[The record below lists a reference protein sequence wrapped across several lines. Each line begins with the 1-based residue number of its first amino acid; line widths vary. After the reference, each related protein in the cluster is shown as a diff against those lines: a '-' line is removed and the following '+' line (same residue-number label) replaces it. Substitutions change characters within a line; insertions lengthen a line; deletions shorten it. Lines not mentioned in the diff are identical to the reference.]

1 MRQNQSP
8 STGDIT
14 GWSERLSDK
23 FHDAATHF
31 AKEMEIREH
40 VHQTILDAIQSLFGL
55 EWTASAGEFNTG
67 ASGTQ
72 SPLDR
77 LYGGVAVEWEV
88 NMRLGRREHGADQAL
103 VYLRNLR
110 TNHPAAD
117 AFTAVVTDGKHWGF
131 LRHDPDDNA
140 ADPVASGAPDTQAG
154 HFTWVPNSPGA
165 CRQFLEL
172 IGAHKQSPITSKSL
186 TSRFGPDSAVASR
199 LVTVLSQNAAGR
211 LRNDRTDTL
220 YTEWRRALDVVY
232 GDLDA
237 SDGDLAESV
246 QAAYRMPIAR
256 PLGELLFVLH
266 TYFALVGRVLAVE
279 LLAVA
284 IGERDDAPSS
294 WRGLDDTALLD
305 RLRGLE
311 KGDLPGDLEITNLFE
326 ADLFSWWADRA
337 VSNTTLLTAI
347 RDLLKETSELAF
359 PRIAFGPHQA
369 GDVLRDLYQALIPN
383 KLRKALGEFL
393 TPHWLAE
400 ACLSR
405 LRSQGAD
412 LTHGRVL
419 DPTCGTGTFILPVLA
434 ERLSRLAQERGDTVT
449 AEQVQAVLDSVTG
462 IDLNPVAITATR
474 VNYVL
479 ALGDLANVGPLT
491 LPVWR
496 ADSLIVPEPPPMQ
509 TQAGPIA
516 GIVHF
521 RLETSLAEPFT
532 IPASMTTAARIAR
545 LRTVIEDAVLL
556 LADGNTTE
564 EDLED
569 AHRQFAAGFV
579 FEFGPAGDHPL
590 DGFDYDE
597 EAAVAQHLFGQ
608 VATLACGDRNG
619 VWARLIENAFAPLFA
634 GTFDVVVGNPPWLT
648 WTKLPKGW
656 RDKSESL
663 WKKTGLWHTPAEFG
677 DTFSLQSGDIATLVF
692 AVSLMR
698 YARDESYVGLLVPN
712 ALINADPGSRAFR
725 QFRLRPDK
733 RDQGQFDRID
743 VPFRA
748 IWLDDWSHMNPFA
761 PDAANKPVFLMAK
774 KGEPQPGKTPG
785 SVWTRLPKVK
795 INKASWRMTRPML
808 LESEGSF
815 SPIDSATPTSA
826 WRFQNDSRPM
836 LLAGGSNTYTFGTGL
851 HTRGA
856 NGIFFVEVNRFNS
869 VSGSSKATVRIVNSI
884 LGGRNSAVSEVTG
897 DVEADLVYPLLRG
910 KDVQHWVANPAGHIV
925 LPHDPTEL
933 DQVLTTSAL
942 RKEYPKALQWLRRN
956 KDTLARRVPPP
967 TGNWNM
973 TASGND
979 WCRVAGAL
987 QHMQSGY
994 SVVVRELSTRP
1005 AAALVEARFDTKL
1018 KRVAT
1023 PLIDHKLM
1031 LCTVRT
1037 RDEALYLV
1045 AMVNSTPMQ
1054 DLLESFV
1061 NSTSVSPKSMKRL
1074 PIPNFDAS
1082 SPDMKSLVN
1091 LAAVVV
1097 GANDSAFKAVEA
1109 QPEMDAVVLRV
1120 VAAAADYEPQP
1131 SRPRRGRPRRPAPRD
1146 ALELFEM

>member
-1 MRQNQSP
+1 
-8 STGDIT
+8 
-14 GWSERLSDK
+14 
-23 FHDAATHF
+23 
-31 AKEMEIREH
+31 MEIREH

-55 EWTASAGEFNTG
+55 GWTSSAGEFNTG
-67 ASGTQ
+67 PGGTQ

-88 NMRLGRREHGADQAL
+88 NMRAGRREHGADQAL

-117 AFTAVVTDGKHWGF
+117 AFTAVVTDGRQWGF
-131 LRHDPDDNA
+131 LRHDPDDDNS
-140 ADPVASGAPDTQAG
+140 ADLFTAEAPDTQAG

-186 TSRFGPDSAVASR
+186 TNRFGPDSAVASR
-199 LVTVLSQNAAGR
+199 LVTVLSQSAAGR
-211 LRNDRTDTL
+211 LQNDRTDTL

-246 QAAYRMPIAR
+246 QTAYRMPIAR

-284 IGERDDAPSS
+284 VGERDDAPSN
-294 WRGLDDTALLD
+294 WRGLDDAALLE

-347 RDLLKETSELAF
+347 RDLLKEVSELAF
-359 PRIAFGPHQA
+359 PRIAFGPHHA

-412 LTHGRVL
+412 LAHGRVL
-419 DPTCGTGTFILPVLA
+419 DPTCGTGTFIVPVLA
-434 ERLSRLAQERGDTVT
+434 ERLNRLAQERGDTVT

-479 ALGDLANVGPLT
+479 SLGDLANVGPLT

-496 ADSLIVPEPPPMQ
+496 ADSLIVPEPSPMQ
-509 TQAGPIA
+509 MQSGPIA
-516 GIVHF
+516 GIVHSQ
-521 RLETSLAEPFT
+521 LETSLAEPFT
-532 IPASMTTAARIAR
+532 IPASMNTAARIAG
-545 LRTVIEDAVLL
+545 LRAVLEDAVLL
-556 LADGNTTE
+556 LADGNTSE
-564 EDLED
+564 EDVED
-569 AHRQFAAGFV
+569 AGLQFAAGFAN
-579 FEFGPAGDHPL
+579 EFGPAGDAPL
-590 DGFDYDE
+590 DGFDYDDE
-597 EAAVAQHLFGQ
+597 MSVGAHLFGQ
-608 VATLACGDRNG
+608 VAALACGERNG
-619 VWARLIENAFAPLFA
+619 VWARLIENAYAPLFA

-656 RDKSESL
+656 RDKSKAL
-663 WKKTGLWHTPAEFG
+663 WKRTGLWHTPVEAG
-677 DTFSLQSGDIATLVF
+677 DTFSLQSSDIATLVF

-698 YARDESYVGLLVPN
+698 YARDDAHVGLLVPN
-712 ALINADPGSRAFR
+712 AIINADPGSRAFR

-733 RDQGQFDRID
+733 RDSGLFDPVD

-748 IWLDDWSHMNPFA
+748 VWLDDWSHMNPFA
-761 PDAANKPVFLMAK
+761 PDAANKPVFLIAK
-774 KGEPQPGKTPG
+774 KGEQQAAQTPG
-785 SVWTRLPKVK
+785 SVWTRAPKVK
-795 INKASWRMTRPML
+795 ISKGSWRLTRPML
-808 LESEGSF
+808 VEARGSF
-815 SPIDSATPTSA
+815 APIDSATPTSA
-826 WRFQNDSRPM
+826 WRFQHDSRPT
-836 LLAGGSNTYTFGTGL
+836 LLAGGSNTYTFGKGL
-851 HTRGA
+851 DTRGA
-856 NGIFFVEVNRFNS
+856 NGVYFVT
-869 VSGSSKATVRIVNSI
+869 VSRYTGASGTRKATVRIANVASE
-884 LGGRNSAVSEVTG
+884 GRAKGITPAIG
-897 DVEADLVYPLLRG
+897 DVEASLVYPLLRG
-910 KDVQHWVANPAGHIV
+910 KDVQHWVAAPAEHMI
-925 LPHDPTEL
+925 LPHDPEEV
-933 DQVLTTSAL
+933 DRVLATTAL
-942 RKEYPKALQWLRRN
+942 QREYPKALSWLRRN
-956 KDTLARRVPPP
+956 KHFLSSRSTPPSR
-967 TGNWNM
+967 NWNM
-973 TASGND
+973 TSTGND
-979 WCRVAGAL
+979 WCRIDGPL
-987 QHMQSGY
+987 RHMQSGY
-994 SVVVRELSTRP
+994 SVVVRELAARP
-1005 AAALVEARFDTKL
+1005 AAALVEKRFDMRL
-1018 KRVAT
+1018 NRDAT

-1031 LCTVRT
+1031 FCTVQT
-1037 RDEALYLV
+1037 REEALYLV

-1061 NSTSVSPKSMKRL
+1061 NQTSVSPKSMKRL
-1074 PIPNFDAS
+1074 PIPDYTAS
-1082 SPDMKSLVN
+1082 NDDMTELVD
-1091 LAAVVV
+1091 LASTVIGS
-1097 GANDSAFKAVEA
+1097 GAPAAKAIET
-1109 QPEMDAVVLRV
+1109 QPEMDAAVLRI
-1120 VAAAADYEPQP
+1120 VAAASDYEPQP
-1131 SRPRRGRPRRPAPRD
+1131 TRARRSTPRKPATTAEPG
-1146 ALELFEM
+1146 LFDV